1 MITYPTPTAIASSPI
16 QEQIQVAMQA
26 VESAMHEAVNSEV
39 QVLRDASRHILGA
52 GGKRIRPRILMLTY
66 LALGGTDMTYAAAP
80 AAAVELMHTASVVH
94 DDINDHGVLRRGR
107 PSVNAIW
114 GRTFA
119 LLTGDFLFTAV
130 YQLMAPYRDLN
141 KLLARAATA
150 LVEGETLQADAVKNN
165 IFTREVYARI
175 IALKTAALFQAA
187 GEIGARL
194 AHATE
199 EQAEALSQYSY
210 NVGLAFQIIDDIL
223 DITGDES
230 KLGKTAGIDLQ
241 QGRGFGA
248 VKDDKNGAAPDDP
261 IESIKRKIL
270 KGNRLQEARDQA
282 AALVDMAIAML
293 DVLPENEA
301 KNELVQ
307 IARLV
312 VDRDY

>member
-1 MITYPTPTAIASSPI
+1 MTTPQTAAAIASVSFS
-16 QEQIQVAMQA
+16 EQIQFAMQA
-26 VESAMHEAVNSEV
+26 VEAAMDEAVNSEV
-39 QVLRDASRHILGA
+39 QILRDASRHILSA
-52 GGKRIRPRILMLTY
+52 GGKRIRPRILMLAY
-66 LALGGTDMTYAAAP
+66 FALGGTEIEYAAAP

-130 YQLMAPYRDLN
+130 YQLMSPYRDLN
-141 KLLARAATA
+141 KLLSRAATA
-150 LVEGETLQADAVKNN
+150 LVEGETLQAEAVKNN
-165 IFTREVYARI
+165 SFTREVYARI

-187 GEIGARL
+187 GEIGAQL
-194 AHATE
+194 AHATQ
-199 EQAEALSQYSY
+199 EQIEALRQYSY

-223 DITGDES
+223 DIVGDEA

-248 VKDDKNGAAPDDP
+248 VKDEKNGAVHDDP

-270 KGNRLQEARDQA
+270 KGNRIQEAHDQA
-282 AALVDMAIAML
+282 NLLIEMAIGML
-293 DVLPENEA
+293 DVLPESES

-307 IARLV
+307 LARQV
-312 VDRDY
+312 VKRDH